1 MVEATPSRFQQAVE
15 QIDNY
20 NKRDPNGR
28 EYDYSVAVTNWVL
41 QLRPDASEALRLAAR
56 AQHIGRWQIPRNT
69 YPTGRTGYLRWRKD
83 LQQFHANTAAEIL
96 NRCGYEQATI
106 DRIKEMMLKKRIKS
120 DEETQTLEDALCLV
134 FMERQ
139 LEDFKH
145 QVDEDKLADIIR
157 KTWKKMSEAGREAAM
172 NLPLPDATRSFLE
185 RTLG

>member
-1 MVEATPSRFQQAVE
+1 MVDSRFQQAVE

-28 EYDYSVAVTNWVL
+28 EYDYSLALTDRVL

-69 YPTGRTGYLRWRKD
+69 YPTGRAGYLRWRKD
-83 LQQFHANTAAEIL
+83 LQRFHANTAADIL
-96 NRCGYEQATI
+96 NRCGYEPAMI
-106 DRIKEMMLKKRIKS
+106 DRVREMMLKKRIKT

-157 KTWKKMSEAGREAAM
+157 KTWKKMSEAGRDAAM
-172 NLPLPDATRSFLE
+172 NLPLPDSTRSFLE
-185 RTLG
+185 RVLR